1 MAKFSYAYIII
12 ATFLWVGFVCAISFM
27 EAWMKFRA
35 PGITL
40 PLGLGIGRLVFNA
53 LNKVEIVMAITILAT
68 LVMTSSNLFTFQN
81 LFLAI
86 PIAVLLLQ
94 SWYMLPELD
103 ARAEMHIK
111 GWIVPPSN
119 LHMHY
124 VIVEFIKVFSLVVY
138 GIGQFKQ

>member
-1 MAKFSYAYIII
+1 MAKFSYAYTIM

-68 LVMTSSNLFTFQN
+68 LVTTSSNLFTFQN
-81 LFLAI
+81 LFLAL
-86 PIAVLLLQ
+86 PIAVLLIQ

-119 LHMHY
+119 LHMQY
-124 VIVEFIKVFSLVVY
+124 VIVEFIKVFSLIVY
-138 GIGQFKQ
+138 GISQFKQ